1 MMKYR
6 VVTVLMW
13 FLLLAAPVYASA
25 VTVTIPEQVTVSAAA
40 FTLADIATITGDDAE
55 RIRAIGNCRM
65 GSSPAPGFSM
75 ILTPELITMR
85 LLGSH
90 VDSENITWRIPAVI
104 KVTAA
109 SQTISSST
117 YTERAVAAAKQH
129 LINTDSEITATA
141 IQDVVVPV
149 GNVDYKVDFPNGIRF
164 IGPTT
169 VLIATL
175 VNNHPYNQVVVK
187 LTVTLFKNVVVTT
200 SDLQPGEA
208 LTDANLTLERRN
220 VGHLGNYYTDKNKVM
235 GLIVKHDF
243 MPAGTVV
250 NEALV
255 SVPQVVKRGNIV
267 AIVAHNGPI
276 QASSTGVA
284 LQNGGVDQFIR
295 VQNLQSKRIL
305 SAKVIDATTVEVATN
320 Y

>member
-6 VVTVLMW
+6 VVSVLMW
-13 FLLLAAPVYASA
+13 FLLLSATTYASA
-25 VTVTIPEQVTVSAAA
+25 VTVTIPEQVTVSSAT
-40 FTLADIATITGDDAE
+40 FTLADIATITGDDE
-55 RIRAIGNCRM
+55 EQIRAIGSCHM

-75 ILTPELITMR
+75 ALTPDLITMR

-90 VDSENITWRIPAVI
+90 INFENITWQIPAII
-104 KVTAA
+104 KVTTA
-109 SQTISSST
+109 SQTISSSIFT
-117 YTERAVAAAKQH
+117 DQAVAAAKQR
-129 LINTDSEITATA
+129 LINTDSEITANA

-149 GNVDYKVDFPNGIRF
+149 GTVDYKVDFPNGIRF

-169 VLIATL
+169 VLIVTL

-187 LTVTLFKNVVVTT
+187 LNVTLFKNVVVTT
-200 SDLQPGEA
+200 CDLQPGEM
-208 LTDANLTLERRN
+208 LTNTNLALERRD

-243 MPAGTVV
+243 IPSGTIVS
-250 NEALV
+250 EALV
-255 SVPQVVKRGNIV
+255 SISQVVKRGSIV

-276 QASSTGVA
+276 EVASTGVA

-320 Y
+320 H